1 MPNLAKRLLS
11 VCRPLASTPAQWRD
25 FVSSLFIQPAIKM
38 SVPREKK
45 VKLPHTV
52 NAETKRCDIC
62 GKKPRNPAA
71 ICSGPKKILTNID
84 ESL

>member
-11 VCRPLASTPAQWRD
+11 SLSPFTVNPTEWRD
-25 FVSSLFIQPAIKM
+25 FVSSLFIQPEIKM

-71 ICSGPKKILTNID
+71 ICSGPKKVLTSQG
-84 ESL
+84 EFV